1 MVVERDL
8 VSAVELAGVGVGVGV
23 GTGAGAGVELGG
35 ACTGSMARGQELKFC
50 GSFLRSNKLRG
61 GIKMHSVFEAILF
74 RPMCISSPNVLKREL
89 ISSAPLIRSDLEVKK
104 KAPSSTYR
112 ICRILKIS
120 PCAKPSLLS
129 SCPNNWPDSF
139 SMSSVDTLANSAC
152 GIPLLL
158 HSVSKAS
165 ANADIKNRKMTGDRL
180 SPCLTPIV
188 CGIDA
193 CSFPIFSST
202 CRSEYIRFTAA
213 RNFGGAP

>member
-1 MVVERDL
+1 MYRFD
-8 VSAVELAGVGVGVGV
+8 GK
-23 GTGAGAGVELGG
+23 GAGVEVL
-35 ACTGSMARGQELKFC
+35 RKF
-50 GSFLRSNKLRG
+50 SLVEKTRG
-61 GIKMHSVFEAILF
+61 GEENAFGFRGNLF
-74 RPMCISSPNVLKREL
+74 CPMCISSPNVLKREL
-89 ISSAPLIRSDLEVKK
+89 ISSTPLIRSDLEVKK

-120 PCAKPSLLS
+120 PCANPSLLS

-193 CSFPIFSST
+193 CSFPIFSTT